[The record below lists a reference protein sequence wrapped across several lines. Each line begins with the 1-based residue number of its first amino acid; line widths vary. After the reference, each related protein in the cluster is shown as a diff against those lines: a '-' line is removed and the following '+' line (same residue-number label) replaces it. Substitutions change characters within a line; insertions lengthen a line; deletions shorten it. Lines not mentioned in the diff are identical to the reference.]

1 MQPVRQNARAFILS
15 TALLILFGACGPLPE
30 RGAVSATA
38 FIPDRLLRLDAA
50 IQNSID
56 DGEIP
61 GAVALI
67 AHHGET
73 VYHEVFGFQDIEQ
86 RTPMAQDTIFRIASM
101 SKAITSV
108 GVMILYERGH
118 FLLSDPISDYLPEFE
133 KPRVLVKADG
143 QGKVL
148 ETKEAAR
155 EITIIDLLTHSSG
168 ITYSFIDNEL
178 QSVYKKAGVIDG
190 VTGRPLRLE
199 EQMMILAQ
207 QPLLHDPGE
216 EFSYGL
222 NTDLLGYLCEVISG
236 KPLNQFLA
244 DEIFRPLGMSD
255 TYFYLPEEKADR
267 LATLYAVDDEGVL
280 HVSKGDESSIFL
292 DNPRYP
298 IEGAKT
304 YYSGG
309 AGLSSTARDYAR
321 FLQMLLSN
329 GELDG
334 TRLLGRKSVE
344 FLTSPRLK
352 LEDDGAPKV
361 SAAFYVAGSAGE
373 EGGLT
378 SAGAYRWGGAFY
390 TTYFI
395 DPQENMI
402 GIFMSQG
409 RPLRS
414 SISDRFSVLVYQ
426 ALQ

>member
-1 MQPVRQNARAFILS
+1 MGYVRRNARVFILS
-15 TALLILFGACGPLPE
+15 PALLILLGACGPLPE
-30 RGAVSATA
+30 RGAASATP

-50 IQNSID
+50 IQKSID

-67 AHHGET
+67 AHQGET
-73 VYHEVFGFQDIEQ
+73 VYHKTFGYRDIEQ
-86 RTPMAQDTIFRIASM
+86 RTPMTRDTVFRIASM
-101 SKAITSV
+101 SKAITSI

-168 ITYSFIDNEL
+168 ISYPFIDNEL
-178 QSVYKKAGVIDG
+178 QAVYKNAGVIDG
-190 VTGRPLRLE
+190 VTERPLRLE
-199 EQMMILAQ
+199 EQMKILAQ

-216 EFSYGL
+216 KFSYGL
-222 NTDLLGYLCEVISG
+222 STDLLGYFCEVISG
-236 KPLNQFLA
+236 KPFGRFLA
-244 DEIFRPLGMSD
+244 DEIFMPLGMSD
-255 TYFYLPEEKADR
+255 TSFYLPEEKADR
-267 LATLYAVDDEGVL
+267 LATLYAVDDDGVL
-280 HVSKGDESSIFL
+280 HVAKGDESSIFL

-304 YYSGG
+304 YHSGG
-309 AGLSSTARDYAR
+309 AGLSSTTRDYAR

-329 GELDG
+329 GELEG
-334 TRLLGRKSVE
+334 TRILGRKSVE

-352 LEDDGAPKV
+352 LEEDGVPKM
-361 SAAFYVAGSAGE
+361 SAAFYVAGSPGE

-378 SAGAYRWGGAFY
+378 SAGAYSWGGAFY

-395 DPQENMI
+395 DPREEML
-402 GIFMSQG
+402 GVFMSQG
-409 RPLRS
+409 LPISS
-414 SISDRFSVLVYQ
+414 SISDRFKVLVYQ